1 MSLPNK
7 QIPVLLVPLIV
18 APYRING
25 HRLSY
30 LSTNRQTL
38 ALESRLRSA
47 YNGKTTV
54 VAKSIFYR
62 ISLVLLKTSL
72 TTMYYV
78 AVFLLL
84 TTNSLFAQGR
94 ELTPDRVNQRVQLA
108 AVEVLVNGRLSGS
121 GAVIDRDG
129 IVLTAA
135 HVANARDITIEVL
148 LANKIRLP
156 ATVYGK
162 DASHDILLLRL
173 PEKDGGYNAIP
184 LSRKLPLV
192 GSNAFLV
199 GSPLFRHRLLFTGTV
214 AQSTISAEFLNPH
227 YVEVFYIQSASPH
240 GTSGGAWVNGH
251 GQLIGLQSA
260 MLFVNNSPQGIAIVA
275 PLSAIKHLLDHP
287 HTISVASAGF
297 AVEELWEQPPNYLQ
311 QLTDGATGVVIKVI
325 IPGSPLEKA
334 QIPIGTIVTSI
345 DDKPIQTRDAY
356 VAAIRAHKPGDEV
369 ILKVRTPNNKA
380 EREISFKLGSLQ

>member
-173 PEKDGGYNAIP
+173 PEKDG
-184 LSRKLPLV
+184 
-192 GSNAFLV
+192 
-199 GSPLFRHRLLFTGTV
+199 
-214 AQSTISAEFLNPH
+214 
-227 YVEVFYIQSASPH
+227 
-240 GTSGGAWVNGH
+240 
-251 GQLIGLQSA
+251 
-260 MLFVNNSPQGIAIVA
+260 
-275 PLSAIKHLLDHP
+275 
-287 HTISVASAGF
+287 
-297 AVEELWEQPPNYLQ
+297 
-311 QLTDGATGVVIKVI
+311 
-325 IPGSPLEKA
+325 
-334 QIPIGTIVTSI
+334 
-345 DDKPIQTRDAY
+345 
-356 VAAIRAHKPGDEV
+356 
-369 ILKVRTPNNKA
+369 
-380 EREISFKLGSLQ
+380 